1 MEDLSR
7 PQSSVLR
14 DPRSFACKG
23 FLVFEIL
30 TGWCPRR
37 IAGQEAE
44 DENRNEEE
52 DDRVNGELEGE
63 HGETVQLLVH
73 R

>member
-1 MEDLSR
+1 MQRFS
-7 PQSSVLR
+7 
-14 DPRSFACKG
+14 
-23 FLVFEIL
+23 VFEIL

>member
-1 MEDLSR
+1 MPTAAADQCVARTAASR
-7 PQSSVLR
+7 QS
-14 DPRSFACKG
+14 
-23 FLVFEIL
+23 VFEIL
-30 TGWCPRR
+30 S
-37 IAGQEAE
+37 AGSAAGITREEAE
-44 DENRNEEE
+44 HEDADKEE

>member
-1 MEDLSR
+1 M
-7 PQSSVLR
+7 
-14 DPRSFACKG
+14 
-23 FLVFEIL
+23 IL
-30 TGWCPRR
+30 TGWSPRW
-37 IAGQEAE
+37 ITGQEAE
-44 DENRNEEE
+44 DENRNEEK